1 MNELE
6 KLLLLPNRKIIV
18 ALNEINLRETFENKV
33 FLFMIEESRGAAG
46 GRGGGSGHRKIAR
59 ITGVTCRFD
68 GTKKIFDS
76 IDQEII
82 NKFEIPYSAVAMDIK
97 LSEGNDYVVQGIIDP
112 ALIESYENV
121 IKNCSNTKGLNNG
134 IGNE

>member
-18 ALNEINLRETFENKV
+18 ALNEINLREPYENKV
-33 FLFMIEESRGAAG
+33 FLLMIEESRGAAG

-59 ITGVTCRFD
+59 IIGLTSGFD

-82 NKFEIPYSAVAMDIK
+82 NKFEIPYSAIAMDIK
-97 LSEGNDYVVQGIIDP
+97 LSEGNEYVVQGIIDP
-112 ALIESYENV
+112 PLIESYENV
-121 IKNCSNTKGLNNG
+121 IKNCSK
-134 IGNE
+134 NEELKKWNME